1 MAAIL
6 VVEDE
11 VDLCNLIRTKLE
23 AEGHSVLQ
31 AFDGPAAL
39 RMVEVYRPH
48 LVILDWM
55 LPGLDGL
62 AVCRQLRQAYLMPI
76 IMLTARNEEIDR
88 VLGLEVGA
96 DDYISKPFSVR
107 ELLARVRAM
116 LRRVE
121 LDSRSSSPVANLT
134 NREAQSL
141 IPAANDATASS
152 KAQAVGK
159 EVFIA
164 PSQDASPPHPGGAK
178 ELRHASL
185 RAPTENVSA
194 GEQASLPT
202 TSAPIVRGALRIY
215 ELERVVT
222 LDEVELDLT
231 PKEYELLVLL
241 ASHPGRAFSR
251 EFLLQHLWGYDYDGF
266 DRTVDTHMTRL
277 RKKLGTVGEQ
287 IVTVWGV
294 GYRFVV

>member
-1 MAAIL
+1 MATIL

-11 VDLCNLIRTKLE
+11 VDLCNLLRTRLE
-23 AEGHSVLQ
+23 AEGHRVLQ

-39 RMVEVYRPH
+39 HLVEVHRPH

-62 AVCRQLRQAYLMPI
+62 TVCRRLRQQYVMPI
-76 IMLTARNEEIDR
+76 LMLTARTEEIDR

-96 DDYISKPFSVR
+96 DDYLSKPFSIR

-116 LRRVE
+116 LRRVA
-121 LDSRSSSPVANLT
+121 LDSRSSALVSNKT
-134 NREAQSL
+134 DGEAL
-141 IPAANDATASS
+141 
-152 KAQAVGK
+152 
-159 EVFIA
+159 FIM
-164 PSQDASPPHPGGAK
+164 PSQDTSPPHSTSRN
-178 ELRHASL
+178 EWT
-185 RAPTENVSA
+185 RAQLQTPTDAVLAEEPS
-194 GEQASLPT
+194 SSSP
-202 TSAPIVRGALRIY
+202 TSAPLVRGALCIS

-222 LDEVELDLT
+222 LDGVELDLT

-241 ASHPGRAFSR
+241 ASHPGRAFNR

-266 DRTVDTHMTRL
+266 DRTVDTHITRL
-277 RKKLGTVGEQ
+277 RKKLGTVGEK

-294 GYRFVV
+294 GYRFIL

>member
-1 MAAIL
+1 MNRLCKEEDGMAAIL

-39 RMVEVYRPH
+39 RLVEVHRPH

-55 LPGLDGL
+55 LPGLNGL
-62 AVCRQLRQAYLMPI
+62 AVCRQLRQNYLMPI
-76 IMLTARNEEIDR
+76 IMLTARTEEIDR

-96 DDYISKPFSVR
+96 DDYISKPFSIR

-121 LDSRSSSPVANLT
+121 LDSRSSSPLSNVT
-134 NREAQSL
+134 NVGAQ
-141 IPAANDATASS
+141 
-152 KAQAVGK
+152 
-159 EVFIA
+159 FFA
-164 PSQDASPPHPGGAK
+164 PSQDASPPHPGRAK
-178 ELRHASL
+178 ELIRPPL
-185 RAPTENVSA
+185 RAPTEDVSA
-194 GEQASLPT
+194 GEQSSLPT
-202 TSAPIVRGALRIY
+202 TPAPIVRGALCIY

-222 LDEVELDLT
+222 LDGVELDLT
-231 PKEYELLVLL
+231 PKEYELLLLL

-251 EFLLQHLWGYDYDGF
+251 E
-266 DRTVDTHMTRL
+266 V
-277 RKKLGTVGEQ
+277 
-287 IVTVWGV
+287 
-294 GYRFVV
+294 

>member
-1 MAAIL
+1 MVAIL
-6 VVEDE
+6 IVEDE

-31 AFDGPAAL
+31 AFDGPSSL
-39 RMVEVYRPH
+39 RLVEVHRPQ

-62 AVCRQLRQAYLMPI
+62 AVCRQLRQQYLMPI
-76 IMLTARNEEIDR
+76 IMLTARTEEIDR

-96 DDYISKPFSVR
+96 DDYISKPFSIR
-107 ELLARVRAM
+107 ELLARVRAL

-121 LDSRSSSPVANLT
+121 LDSRSLTSTSNGTKEESTGYPQGVSLQQTLLKASTNGISVEGQSSL
-134 NREAQSL
+134 S
-141 IPAANDATASS
+141 
-152 KAQAVGK
+152 
-159 EVFIA
+159 
-164 PSQDASPPHPGGAK
+164 
-178 ELRHASL
+178 
-185 RAPTENVSA
+185 
-194 GEQASLPT
+194 T
-202 TSAPIVRGALRIY
+202 TSVPIVRGPLSMY

-222 LDEVELDLT
+222 LDGVELDLT
-231 PKEYELLVLL
+231 PKEYELLLLL

-266 DRTVDTHMTRL
+266 DRTVDSHITRL
-277 RKKLGTVGEQ
+277 RKKLGSLGEK

-294 GYRFVV
+294 GYRFVL

>member
-1 MAAIL
+1 MNRLCKKEDGMATIL

-11 VDLCNLIRTKLE
+11 VDLCNLIRIKLE

-39 RMVEVYRPH
+39 RVVEAHRPH

-62 AVCRQLRQAYLMPI
+62 VVCRPLRQNYLMPI
-76 IMLTARNEEIDR
+76 IMLTARTDEIDR

-96 DDYISKPFSVR
+96 DDYISKPFSIR
-107 ELLARVRAM
+107 ELLARVRAL

-121 LDSRSSSPVANLT
+121 LDSRFLSPLSNIT
-134 NREAQSL
+134 NAGVQF
-141 IPAANDATASS
+141 T
-152 KAQAVGK
+152 
-159 EVFIA
+159 A
-164 PSQDASPPHPGGAK
+164 PSQDDSSLHLEGTK
-178 ELRHASL
+178 ELIHSPMRIT
-185 RAPTENVSA
+185 TEDVSA
-194 GEQASLPT
+194 AEQSSLPA
-202 TSAPIVRGALRIY
+202 TSAPIVRGSLSIY

-222 LDEVELDLT
+222 LDGVELDLT
-231 PKEYELLVLL
+231 PKEYELLLLL

-251 EFLLQHLWGYDYDGF
+251 EFLLQQLWGYDYDGF
-266 DRTVDTHMTRL
+266 DRTVDSHIMRL
-277 RKKLGTVGEQ
+277 RKKLGIVGEK
-287 IVTVWGV
+287 IITVWGV

>member
-1 MAAIL
+1 MLRLCKEEDVMAAIL

-39 RMVEVYRPH
+39 SLVEVHRPH

-62 AVCRQLRQAYLMPI
+62 AVCRQLRQNYLMPI
-76 IMLTARNEEIDR
+76 IMLTARTEEIDR

-96 DDYISKPFSVR
+96 DDYISKPFSIR

-121 LDSRSSSPVANLT
+121 LDSRSSSLVSNIT
-134 NREAQSL
+134 NGGAQ
-141 IPAANDATASS
+141 
-152 KAQAVGK
+152 
-159 EVFIA
+159 FIA
-164 PSQDASPPHPGGAK
+164 PSQDASPP
-178 ELRHASL
+178 
-185 RAPTENVSA
+185 
-194 GEQASLPT
+194 
-202 TSAPIVRGALRIY
+202 
-215 ELERVVT
+215 
-222 LDEVELDLT
+222 
-231 PKEYELLVLL
+231 
-241 ASHPGRAFSR
+241 HPGRAFSR

-266 DRTVDTHMTRL
+266 DRTVDTHITRL
-277 RKKLGTVGEQ
+277 RKKLGTVGEK

-294 GYRFVV
+294 GYRFVA

>member
-11 VDLCNLIRTKLE
+11 VDLSNLIRTKLE

-39 RMVEVYRPH
+39 SLVEVHRPH

-62 AVCRQLRQAYLMPI
+62 AVCRQLRQKYLMPI
-76 IMLTARNEEIDR
+76 IMLTARTEEIDR

-96 DDYISKPFSVR
+96 DDYISKPFSMR
-107 ELLARVRAM
+107 ELLARVRAV

-121 LDSRSSSPVANLT
+121 LDGHSSSSVSNIT
-134 NREAQSL
+134 NAG
-141 IPAANDATASS
+141 ATH
-152 KAQAVGK
+152 AVPQ
-159 EVFIA
+159 FIA
-164 PSQDASPPHPGGAK
+164 PSQDAPPPHSGGAK
-178 ELRHASL
+178 ELIYPPL
-185 RAPTENVSA
+185 RTSTEDVSA
-194 GEQASLPT
+194 GEQSSLPA
-202 TSAPIVRGALRIY
+202 TSAPIVRGTLCIY
-215 ELERVVT
+215 ELERLVT
-222 LDEVELDLT
+222 LDGVELDLT
-231 PKEYELLVLL
+231 PKEYELLLLL

-266 DRTVDTHMTRL
+266 DRTVDTHITRL
-277 RKKLGTVGEQ
+277 RKKLGTVGEK

-294 GYRFVV
+294 GYRFVL